1 MSPLF
6 VFSSLLVDF
15 EAGDILHIAHSLWG
29 PAHPNSHAGVYLF
42 FGVSRQC
49 VQHRAVAT
57 CDNIELTDE
66 GVIDKFTVVHIPIP
80 NNPIKPPF
88 VVAHIRL
95 NGADNAFHH
104 LIGEVDNDKV
114 KLGMKVKAV
123 WRPESEWDYGLDN
136 IRYFKPLGG
145 EHD

>member
-1 MSPLF
+1 MMQAPLYLQYRF
-6 VFSSLLVDF
+6 TAGTSSLSF
-15 EAGDILHIAHSLWG
+15 LHAIKRGRLIGRRCPGCES
-29 PAHPNSHAGVYLF
+29 VYIPCR
-42 FGVSRQC
+42 GSCARC
-49 VQHRAVAT
+49 GVAT